1 MRTTT
6 TSTPPADQQGMRQEY
21 IARFAWKQGMLGAV
35 STLTAVLAQRL
46 IVLVAVIG
54 GIWLTFLA
62 LDHADAYRLGALAI
76 YCLGVVGTSVWLAG
90 R

>member
-1 MRTTT
+1 
-6 TSTPPADQQGMRQEY
+6 
-21 IARFAWKQGMLGAV
+21 MLGAV
-35 STLTAVLAQRL
+35 SAATAILAQRL
-46 IVLVAVIG
+46 IVLVSVSG

-76 YCLGVVGTSVWLAG
+76 YSVGVVGSSVWLAG